1 MNHGETM
8 DIVTKYISL
17 GLVASTIVFFSTGC
31 ATNPVSGG
39 KDFVLM
45 SEDQELEMGR
55 QYHQE
60 VLKQMPVYEDPEL
73 QAYVNRIGQE
83 LAQKSHRDNLIYRFT
98 VLDSP
103 TVNAFAL
110 PGGYIYITRGIL
122 AYMNSGAHLAGVLG
136 HEIGHVTARHSVRQQ
151 STGTLIQIL
160 GAAATVGTGSRAVG
174 DLSNMFG
181 TALIRGYGRKMELEA
196 DRLGAEYLANTGYE
210 PDEMIGVIGIL
221 KSQEQFEL
229 QRAKEENREP
239 SAYHG
244 VFSTHPANDRRLQE
258 VIRAAKKF
266 PDAGSRSDQRDG
278 FLQHIDGMEFG
289 PGENQGVLRG
299 NQFYHRKLD
308 FAIEFPANWRIE
320 NQPERLLAISKDNN
334 STIQITL
341 RDLNRRQTPEQFL
354 RNEFDGLRQGQALAT
369 ETFPAYAGIAR
380 LDTPIGQKYS
390 RVATVF
396 HGNRAFIFAAVSKQG
411 LVNRPFFDSVRS
423 FRRLHPNEYRL
434 AQSRRIQLVRARP
447 GDTFAQL
454 ARSSNLTNYA
464 EAQLRLL
471 NDMYPSGEP
480 KPGQLIKIV
489 R

>member
-1 MNHGETM
+1 MGR
-8 DIVTKYISL
+8 VKKYISL
-17 GLVASTIVFFSTGC
+17 ALVALTIVMLSTGC
-31 ATNPVSGG
+31 ATNPVSGE

-60 VLKQMPVYEDPEL
+60 VLEQMPVYEDPEL

-83 LAQKSHRDNLIYRFT
+83 IAEKSHRQGLIYRFT

-122 AYMNSGAHLAGVLG
+122 AYMNSEAHLAGVLG
-136 HEIGHVTARHSVRQQ
+136 HELGHVTARHSVRQH
-151 STGTLIQIL
+151 STGTLVQIL
-160 GAAATVGTGSRAVG
+160 GAAATVATGSRAVG
-174 DLSNMFG
+174 DLSNTLG
-181 TALIRGYGRKMELEA
+181 GALVSGYGRKMELEA

-221 KSQEQFEL
+221 KSQEQFEI

-239 SAYHG
+239 RAYHG
-244 VFSTHPANDRRLQE
+244 LFATHPANDRRLQE
-258 VIRAAKKF
+258 VIGAAKRF
-266 PDAGSRSDQRDG
+266 PSSGTRSDRRDV
-278 FLQHIDGMEFG
+278 FLQHMDGLVFG

-299 NQFYHRKLD
+299 NRFYHRKLD
-308 FAIEFPANWRIE
+308 FAVEFPSNWRVE
-320 NQPERLLAISKDNN
+320 NQPDRLLAISRDNDAMM
-334 STIQITL
+334 QITL
-341 RDLNRRQTPEQFL
+341 QDLNRRQTPEQFL
-354 RNEFDGLRQGQALAT
+354 RNEFDGLRQGQALST
-369 ETFPAYAGIAR
+369 ETFPAYSGVAQ
-380 LDTPIGQKYS
+380 LNTPFGRKHS

-396 HGNRAFIFAAVSKQG
+396 HDNRAFIIASASQQG
-411 LVNRPFFDSVRS
+411 LVNRPFFNSVRS

-434 AQSRRIQLVRARP
+434 AQSRQIQLVRARP

-454 ARSSNLTNYA
+454 ARNSNLTNYA

-480 KPGQLIKIV
+480 RPGQLIKIV